1 MNKFMEFVKQ
11 DTILSK
17 LLTKGGSGLLLFIIL
32 FPGASIN
39 LMNNTSIKMIISFL
53 LIAFF
58 IIFDVFVIYRF
69 LRYCFRK
76 KD

>member
-1 MNKFMEFVKQ
+1 MNIFKDFVKQ

-17 LLTKGGSGLLLFIIL
+17 LSTNGSGLFLVVVLFL
-32 FPGASIN
+32 GTSIV
-39 LMNNTSIKMIISFL
+39 LINNNSIKMILSFL

-58 IIFDVFVIYRF
+58 IIFDVFFISRF
-69 LRYCFRK
+69 LRYCLKK